1 MVRKLALAVAVIF
14 AVGLFGGAVGSCEK
28 VYAKEYKIGYVDLA
42 KVFDEY
48 KKTKESEKSLEEKGK
63 AKEAD
68 RKKMVD
74 ELKKLKDEQ
83 ALLSEKAKAEKQKT
97 IDDKIKV
104 LQDFDRSVRDELMK
118 ERNDRLA
125 AIMKDIEGVVTIY
138 AKEAGYDLI
147 VNSRALL
154 YGSEQYDL
162 TKEVLSRLNK

>member
-1 MVRKLALAVAVIF
+1 MRKLALAVAVIF
-14 AVGLFGGAVGSCEK
+14 AIGLFGGAAVCEK
-28 VYAKEYKIGYVDLA
+28 AYAKEYKIGYVDLA

-63 AKEAD
+63 AKEAE
-68 RKKMVD
+68 RKKLVD

-83 ALLSEKAKAEKQKT
+83 ALLSEKGKAEKQK
-97 IDDKIKV
+97 IVDDKIKI
-104 LQDFDRSVRDELMK
+104 LQDFDRLVRDELMK

-125 AIMKDIEGVVTIY
+125 AIMKDIEGVVTAY
-138 AKEAGYDLI
+138 AKESGYDLI

>member
-14 AVGLFGGAVGSCEK
+14 AVGLFGIAVCEK
-28 VYAKEYKIGYVDLA
+28 ANAAEYKLGYVDLA

-83 ALLSEKAKAEKQKT
+83 ALLSEKAKAEKQKA
-97 IDDKIKV
+97 IDDKIKI
-104 LQDFDRSVRDELMK
+104 LQDFDRIARDELMK

-125 AIMKDIEGVVTIY
+125 AIMKDIEGVVTVY